1 MPRLIPLLLAA
12 CFMLATAGASS
23 PLAALQEQQLCT
35 GEGVTVSTSLPV
47 SNLFLQGASETT
59 WGVADRHRDALDFFN
74 STCSVRTHLV
84 IDVSRRGKGLAYT
97 VQLQLLK
104 QQDVI
109 WSASTRG
116 MVRSLGDLEGQ
127 LSDLVELGF
136 QQLVTAWQASH

>member
-1 MPRLIPLLLAA
+1 MPRLIPLILTG

-23 PLAALQEQQLCT
+23 PLAALKEQQLCT

-59 WGVADRHRDALDFFN
+59 WGVADRHRDALNLFN
-74 STCSVRTHLV
+74 TACAVRTHLV
-84 IDVSRRGKGLAYT
+84 INVRRRGKGLAYT
-97 VQLQLLK
+97 VQLQLRK

-109 WSASTRG
+109 WSASTSG
-116 MVRSLGDLEGQ
+116 MVRSMGDLEGQ
-127 LSDLVELGF
+127 LSELVELGF